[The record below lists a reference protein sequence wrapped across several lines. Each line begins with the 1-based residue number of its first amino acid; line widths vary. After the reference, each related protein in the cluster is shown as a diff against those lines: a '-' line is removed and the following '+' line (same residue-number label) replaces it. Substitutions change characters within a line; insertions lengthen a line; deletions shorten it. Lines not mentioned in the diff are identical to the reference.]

1 MIAQVCNLSPGKF
14 IHIIGDAHIYSN
26 HIDAVKEQLA
36 RDEYELPTLQLNS
49 EITNIFDFKESDI
62 HLMNY
67 SSHPAIK
74 APMAV

>member
-1 MIAQVCNLSPGKF
+1 MYVS
-14 IHIIGDAHIYSN
+14 S
-26 HIDAVKEQLA
+26 
-36 RDEYELPTLQLNS
+36 EYELPTQQLNS